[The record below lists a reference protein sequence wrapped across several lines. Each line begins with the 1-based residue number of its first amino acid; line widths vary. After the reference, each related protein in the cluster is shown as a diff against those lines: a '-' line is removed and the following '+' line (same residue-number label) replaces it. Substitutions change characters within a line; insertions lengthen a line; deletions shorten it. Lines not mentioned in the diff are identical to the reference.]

1 MGTSRPPGLRSAFTL
16 IEMVTV
22 MAILAIVAIAVGG
35 PTRSYVDSTRSRAA
49 AARLV
54 ADIRYLQRT
63 ALASG
68 LRTWAV
74 FDAGSDNYQLYI
86 EDRDNPGK
94 AGRLPLANPLDQ
106 TTAAVQFGSGPY
118 ASVSISSVSINAT
131 AELEIDGYGVPYDGN
146 QDALTAAGQIS
157 LSSGVTITVHPVS
170 GFVERAG

>member
-1 MGTSRPPGLRSAFTL
+1 MGTWRPRGRRSAFTL
-16 IEMVTV
+16 FEMVTV
-22 MAILAIVAIAVGG
+22 MALLAIVAVAVGG
-35 PTRSYVDSTRSRAA
+35 PTLSYVDSIRSRAA

-118 ASVSISSVSINAT
+118 AKVSISSVSINAT

-146 QDALTAAGQIS
+146 QDALTATGQIS